1 MSSGPPVTERG
12 PAQGLNTDVPLSASP
27 TGSSRA
33 LSDGT
38 QQSGS
43 HSVRQWRQR
52 RREDEQQVRRV
63 SGAWPPLGP
72 LSPNRPP
79 GPLPPGPGA
88 HSAEPL
94 APGPPR
100 PEPSCARGPD
110 GAGRARPRSPGPL
123 SRWTPA
129 RHGPGE
135 GRPRR
140 PEGDFR
146 TPRPG
151 GCGLPAA
158 WRGGTSALRVF
169 PQPCCL
175 LSERGF
181 PPALALRP
189 GKVTSPFRT
198 SVLSSASGD
207 GNRARVVELGSCD
220 EVMGQPR

>member
-1 MSSGPPVTERG
+1 MADP
-12 PAQGLNTDVPLSASP
+12 
-27 TGSSRA
+27 
-33 LSDGT
+33 
-38 QQSGS
+38 
-43 HSVRQWRQR
+43 
-52 RREDEQQVRRV
+52 
-63 SGAWPPLGP
+63 GAP
-72 LSPNRPP
+72 SPNRLP

-88 HSAEPL
+88 PSAEPL
-94 APGPPR
+94 APGPPQ

-181 PPALALRP
+181 PPALARRP
-189 GKVTSPFRT
+189 GKVTSPFRA
-198 SVLSSASGD
+198 SILSSASGD

-220 EVMGQPR
+220 ELKR

>member
-1 MSSGPPVTERG
+1 M
-12 PAQGLNTDVPLSASP
+12 
-27 TGSSRA
+27 
-33 LSDGT
+33 
-38 QQSGS
+38 
-43 HSVRQWRQR
+43 RQWRQR

-63 SGAWPPLGP
+63 SGAWL
-72 LSPNRPP
+72 PP
-79 GPLPPGPGA
+79 GPLPPTV
-88 HSAEPL
+88 
-94 APGPPR
+94 PR
-100 PEPSCARGPD
+100 DRSRR
-110 GAGRARPRSPGPL
+110 GRARTQPSRSLPGRRGPSLPAPADPTGPGERGRGRRDPL

-207 GNRARVVELGSCD
+207 GNRARVLELGSCD
-220 EVMGQPR
+220 ELKR